1 MTSYQHETVKFE
13 NRIPAMIAILNHD
26 QIDHYFPTEI
36 FIPAHWHRSLEISWI
51 EHAEVILQIGEQE
64 TRIKNDFT
72 CVNSGVVHS
81 LSCGEIKEDSKCIIL
96 LLSYEFLK
104 QYCPDIDDIYFD
116 MNKQK
121 DHRPLKQLYDKLEKL
136 YQSKEA
142 YHYLK
147 VTACLLEIL
156 QLLMKDYMEYKTTKA
171 IRLAKNQDKIQNV
184 LTYLHEHYQEDL
196 SLTMM
201 ADQFHMSREHFS
213 RQFHYYVGK
222 TFRDYL
228 FSYRLYKAYQDI
240 VQSDLSIQDIARIHG
255 FLNVKSFIHQFTKVY
270 HETPMKYRKNINN
283 LT

>member
-1 MTSYQHETVKFE
+1 MASYQHETVKFE
-13 NRIPAMIAILNHD
+13 NQIPAMIVVLD
-26 QIDHYFPTEI
+26 QNQIEHYFPTEI
-36 FIPAHWHRSLEISWI
+36 FIPAHWHRSLEITWI
-51 EHAEVILQIGEQE
+51 EKTEVMLQIGEQNI
-64 TRIKNDFT
+64 RIEDDFT

-81 LSCGEIKEDSKCIIL
+81 LSCREVKEGSKCIIVL
-96 LLSYEFLK
+96 FSYEFLK

-116 MNKQK
+116 MNKQQN
-121 DHRPLKQLYDKLEKL
+121 HQPLKILYDKLETI
-136 YQSKEA
+136 YQSEEP
-142 YHYLK
+142 YNYLK

-171 IRLAKNQDKIQNV
+171 IRLAKNQDKIQIV

-228 FSYRLYKAYQDI
+228 SSYRLYKAYQDI
-240 VQSDLSIQDIARIHG
+240 TQSDLSIQDIARIHG
-255 FLNVKSFIHQFTKVY
+255 FLNVKSLIHQFTKVY
-270 HETPMKYRKNINN
+270 HETPMKYRKNIKN